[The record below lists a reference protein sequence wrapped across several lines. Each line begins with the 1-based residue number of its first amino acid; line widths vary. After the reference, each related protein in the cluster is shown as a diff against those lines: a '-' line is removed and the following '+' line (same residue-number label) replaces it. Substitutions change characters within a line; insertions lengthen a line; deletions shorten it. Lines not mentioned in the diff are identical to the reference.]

1 MRGNRQKELYIY
13 RIADYVTAIL
23 SWLLY
28 FMYRK
33 NVETGQIDFYEIFTD
48 KNFYWGIVLVPIF
61 WIVLY
66 QIFDKY
72 KDIYRYSRLST
83 LVNTCI
89 MSFLG
94 SVAIYFAILWDDTVL
109 HYISPLHSF
118 FSLFLIHFILTS
130 SVRMYLLTKA
140 SRRLKSGKVLF
151 NTLIVGG
158 EARALE
164 LYEELTSR
172 PVSLGHDFK
181 GYIDSNGKID
191 NELSVHLDRL
201 GKIENLASIIED
213 KNIEEV
219 IIAIETSEHNRLRE
233 ILGILD
239 DYQDKLLVK
248 IIPDMYDILLGSV
261 KMNHLYGAVLI
272 EIDQEL
278 MPQWQ
283 WFLKRTMDVVL
294 SSLALIVLF
303 PLYIFTAIKVRLSS
317 KGSIFFKQERIGL
330 NGVPFNI
337 IKFRS
342 MVVDAEKDGPQLS
355 NEDDPRITKWG
366 KIMRKYRIDE
376 TPQFYNVIRGDMS
389 LVGPRPERKHFID
402 QILKEAPYYRHLLK
416 VRPGITSWGQVK
428 YGYASNLDQ
437 MLARLKFDILYI
449 ENMSL
454 TLDIKILF
462 YTGLVLLRGSGK

>member
-13 RIADYVTAIL
+13 RIADYLTALI

-33 NVETGQIDFYEIFTD
+33 KVETGGVDFESIFTD
-48 KNFYWGIVLVPIF
+48 KNFYWGIIIVPIF

-83 LVNTCI
+83 LFNTLV
-89 MSFLG
+89 MSFTG
-94 SVAIYFAILWDDTVL
+94 SIAIYFAILWDDQVL
-109 HYISPLHSF
+109 AFISPLHSF
-118 FSLFLIHFILTS
+118 LSLFFIHFILTS

-140 SRRLKSGKVLF
+140 SRRLKSGKVQY
-151 NTLIVGG
+151 NTLVVGG
-158 EARALE
+158 ESRALE
-164 LYEELTSR
+164 LYEELISR
-172 PVSLGHDFK
+172 PRSLGHRFV
-181 GYIDSNGKID
+181 GYVDSNGKID
-191 NELSVHLDRL
+191 NELAVHLDRL

-213 KNIEEV
+213 QNIEEV
-219 IIAIETSEHNRLRE
+219 IIAIETSEHNRLQE
-233 ILGILD
+233 ILRILD
-239 DYQDKLLVK
+239 EHRDKLLVK
-248 IIPDMYDILLGSV
+248 IIPDMYDILLGTV

-283 WFLKRTMDVVL
+283 WFLKRTMDIVL
-294 SSLALIVLF
+294 SLLMLVILF
-303 PLYIFTAIKVRLSS
+303 PLYLFTVIKVKLSS
-317 KGSIFFKQERIGL
+317 KGPIFFKQERIGIH
-330 NGVPFNI
+330 GKPFNI

-342 MVVDAEKDGPQLS
+342 MYVDAEKDGPQLS
-355 NEDDPRITKWG
+355 NEEDPRITPWG
-366 KIMRKYRIDE
+366 KIMRKFRIDE
-376 TPQFYNVIRGDMS
+376 TPQFYNVLRGDMS
-389 LVGPRPERKHFID
+389 LVGPRPERKFFID
-402 QILKEAPYYRHLLK
+402 QILKEAPYYRHLFK

-454 TLDIKILF
+454 SLDIKILF
-462 YTGLVLLRGSGK
+462 YTCLVLLQGKGK